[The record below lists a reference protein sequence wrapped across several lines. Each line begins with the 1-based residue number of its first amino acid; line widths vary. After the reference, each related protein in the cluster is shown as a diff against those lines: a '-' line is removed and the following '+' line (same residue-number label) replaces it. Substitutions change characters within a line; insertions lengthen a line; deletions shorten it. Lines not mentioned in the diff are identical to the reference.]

1 MQCCSVG
8 KLYAT
13 NPQQIEVI
21 ETRRDAIIFYVYSKD
36 DKSQLNLP
44 HGTNN

>member
-21 ETRRDAIIFYVYSKD
+21 ETRDAIIFYVYSKD